1 MLPLELILMGRAN
14 IRDREKSD
22 KATIDRA
29 RRLSAKENFFLRAK
43 PVGYDFGKDPD
54 PDRLLPTV
62 FPK

>member
-22 KATIDRA
+22 KAVISRA
-29 RRLSAKENFFLRAK
+29 DRLSAKENFFLRAK
-43 PVGYDFGKDPD
+43 SIGYDFGKDPD
-54 PDRLLPTV
+54 PDGLLPTV